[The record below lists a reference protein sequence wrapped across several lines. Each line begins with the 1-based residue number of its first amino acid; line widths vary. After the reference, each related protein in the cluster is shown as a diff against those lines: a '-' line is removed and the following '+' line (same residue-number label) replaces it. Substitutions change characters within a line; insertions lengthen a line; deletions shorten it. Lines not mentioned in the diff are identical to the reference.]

1 MCGGFLWKNLLGLYF
16 NKKDKR
22 NNGYSTEYEPF
33 ITALY
38 MHQNGAHTIC
48 GRLLY
53 IYIYIMLIHFQKSP
67 HANDLFHSI
76 DQRSRQKLHYT
87 NGILM

>member
-1 MCGGFLWKNLLGLYF
+1 
-16 NKKDKR
+16 
-22 NNGYSTEYEPF
+22 
-33 ITALY
+33 

-76 DQRSRQKLHYT
+76 DQRSRQNLHYT